1 MFSANFKPKNNSCG
15 NARFPC
21 DSTAFLLSYI
31 LTLKFTKATEKS
43 VILEKS
49 DFLTQNFKISPR
61 KDSPAHGFTHFCQ
74 VSRKSV
80 KWKWPNGC
88 AVGLFITKK
97 VGILPLSL
105 WLLKRSR
112 QYFKVCPNPSSF
124 RGDIQKRLPDS
135 LQYRRRDSDK
145 YFWCNSLF
153 TVCQI
158 VSDAVDEVILSLDVR
173 IHRIHA
179 NIPCVKASKLISRA
193 CPRVN
198 QRVGIRLAGTNLSW
212 KQTHLLHCLL

>member
-105 WLLKRSR
+105 WLLKPSR
-112 QYFKVCPNPSSF
+112 QKFYRITLSSF
-124 RGDIQKRLPDS
+124 SS
-135 LQYRRRDSDK
+135 LCR
-145 YFWCNSLF
+145 
-153 TVCQI
+153 VVQI
-158 VSDAVDEVILSLDVR
+158 CPVFEEIYPKMSPVQTR
-173 IHRIHA
+173 N
-179 NIPCVKASKLISRA
+179 NIGVKSVGFSATINCWLIFASAS
-193 CPRVN
+193 
-198 QRVGIRLAGTNLSW
+198 IRLRLYTIRINYGRPPVIIRPFCFTARPIV
-212 KQTHLLHCLL
+212 